1 MQTNG
6 FFDNAGAAI
15 GDAIHA
21 VVTFLRALFD
31 NAFGAIH
38 NFFDGLS
45 RSLGISGSFLSII
58 VLIIGLWLLF
68 SGVRAL
74 LRGSIIGAIVR
85 VLIGLLVLGWVMV

>member
-1 MQTNG
+1 MQTSG

-15 GDAIHA
+15 GDAIHV